1 MKRAIEA
8 PRVLP
13 SIEAL
18 CDPSDDRL
26 LAELEVSAVLEKLAR
41 VRAMVDR
48 ADRLLKTVVADTT
61 VVDAD
66 EAAVASRLTA
76 QLLTIV
82 RRKRAI

>member
-1 MKRAIEA
+1 MKRGFEA
-8 PRVLP
+8 PRVRP

-48 ADRLLKTVVADTT
+48 ADRLLKTVVADSTT
-61 VVDAD
+61 TDPD
-66 EAAVASRLTA
+66 EAEVASRVTS
-76 QLLTIV
+76 QLLMMI
-82 RRKRAI
+82 RKKRTM